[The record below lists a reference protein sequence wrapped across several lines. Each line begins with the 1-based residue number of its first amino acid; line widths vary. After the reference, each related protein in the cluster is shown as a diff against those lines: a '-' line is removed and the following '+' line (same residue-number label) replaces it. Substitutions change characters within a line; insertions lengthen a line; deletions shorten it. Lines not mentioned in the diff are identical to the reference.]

1 MSTIS
6 TRILLKND
14 TLANWQSSHL
24 LLKKGEVAL
33 ALSGDQYLIKIGDG
47 TKIWADLPGW
57 SNVSLSTTNV
67 MGLKDFVT

>member
-14 TLANWQSSHL
+14 TLANWQKSSL
-24 LLKKGEVAL
+24 QLKKGEVAL

-47 TKIWADLPGW
+47 TRTWSQLPGW

-67 MGLKDFVT
+67 MGLKDFVA